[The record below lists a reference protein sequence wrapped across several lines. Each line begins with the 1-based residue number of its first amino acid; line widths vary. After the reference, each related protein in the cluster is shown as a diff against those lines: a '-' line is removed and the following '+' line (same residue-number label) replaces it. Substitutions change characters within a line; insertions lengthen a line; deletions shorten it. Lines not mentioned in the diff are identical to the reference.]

1 MEVRIEDYYLK
12 LPLKYR
18 WFDRFIMI
26 CIFANAIVL
35 SQFDYNDRE
44 SLLPYNKSMNFV
56 SDAFTVVFLVECW
69 LKIIAM
75 GFVFNK
81 FSYLRQ
87 TWNIIDFLIIL
98 TG

>member
-1 MEVRIEDYYLK
+1 ML
-12 LPLKYR
+12 
-18 WFDRFIMI
+18 
-26 CIFANAIVL
+26 CISINAIIL
-35 SQFDYNDRE
+35 LLFDYNDRE
-44 SLLPYNKSMNFV
+44 SLQPYNRYMNFV

-81 FSYLRQ
+81 FAYLRQ
-87 TWNIIDFLIIL
+87 TWNVIDFLIIL